1 MTCVD
6 LRHGSKPQSRHVA
19 LVAQRHVGE
28 VLDFNVALTGNEDVR
43 TPAIIGTQAMSDKAE
58 AAAIRLWRDR
68 AHLREHERD
77 EAQARA
83 RIAEEKVAILT
94 AENDRLADEIARL
107 RALLNPDAAQARA
120 ETEQQMKDLKTA
132 LLALLDQSEP
142 PHSRSANIALAGV
155 CN

>member
-28 VLDFNVALTGNEDVR
+28 ALDFNVTLTGNEDVR
-43 TPAIIGTQAMSDKAE
+43 TPAIIGTHAMSDKAE

-77 EAQARA
+77 EAQARV
-83 RIAEEKVAILT
+83 RIAEEKIAILT
-94 AENDRLADEIARL
+94 AENDRLADEVARL
-107 RALLNPDAAQARA
+107 LALLMPDAARARA
-120 ETEQQMKDLKTA
+120 ETEQQMEA
-132 LLALLDQSEP
+132 LRTELLSLLDQPSDSSL
-142 PHSRSANIALAGV
+142 H
-155 CN
+155 

>member
-28 VLDFNVALTGNEDVR
+28 VLDVNVALTGNEDVR

-77 EAQARA
+77 EAQARV
-83 RIAEEKVAILT
+83 RIAEEKIAILT
-94 AENDRLADEIARL
+94 AENDRLAEEIVRL
-107 RALLNPDAAQARA
+107 HAWLTPDGAQARA

-142 PHSRSANIALAGV
+142 PQAQPNG
-155 CN
+155 